1 MKQMLSKAMVLFV
14 TSISVSAFA
23 SEVTASRTLPVGSIV
38 EMSDIDFG
46 NVDGTALAKEF
57 VGKEVKRAVYV
68 GRVIDPSDV
77 GPVTI
82 VKRNDII
89 RLHFEQNGLG
99 IRTEARALESGG
111 LGEEI
116 PVMNIDT
123 RVTVRAAIT
132 GKKRARVVR

>member
-1 MKQMLSKAMVLFV
+1 MKQMLSKAVVLLV
-14 TSISVSAFA
+14 ISTSGFALA

-38 EMSDIDFG
+38 EMSDIDFD
-46 NVDGTALAKEF
+46 NVDGTALAKKF
-57 VGKEVKRAVYV
+57 IGKEIKRAVYV
-68 GRVIDPSDV
+68 GRVINPSDV

-82 VKRNDII
+82 VKRNDVI